1 MKYLKNHGQRHPY
14 LVLDYSCSCL
24 YCNLVEI
31 QDNSKSKRGGHF
43 YLEATRIGTVEH
55 RICVLENEEQ
65 KNEEIS
71 DLKKQVLD
79 LENFLT
85 CLIMIIYMM
94 NEADRQSFQS
104 HMENRSLMEE
114 LVEMKMEYDQAK
126 K

>member
-1 MKYLKNHGQRHPY
+1 MK
-14 LVLDYSCSCL
+14 
-24 YCNLVEI
+24 I
-31 QDNSKSKRGGHF
+31 
-43 YLEATRIGTVEH
+43 
-55 RICVLENEEQ
+55 EEQ

-79 LENFLT
+79 LENFLI

>member
-1 MKYLKNHGQRHPY
+1 MNNTIIIRSLITFAVACIAIWLKFKT
-14 LVLDYSCSCL
+14 
-24 YCNLVEI
+24 I
-31 QDNSKSKRGGHF
+31 QNQNVRDIFFLNQCILK
-43 YLEATRIGTVEH
+43 I
-55 RICVLENEEQ
+55 EEQ

-85 CLIMIIYMM
+85 CLIMVIYMM
-94 NEADRQSFQS
+94 NEADRQSFQN